1 MREKLNEILKQY
13 SKERNSPLYKT
24 IEEFAQT
31 VPGNGDSITQIDYK
45 GVFSE
50 SKTIGLLIDPATGNI
65 LDANDGALN
74 YYGYSAREMLSMK
87 ISEINILTED
97 EIAAEIHKAK
107 TQKRNYF
114 LFRHRL
120 KNGEI
125 RNVEVYSHPV
135 NTKTGIILHS
145 VIFDIEEKVKARYE
159 ANRFHTAVEQSPTSV
174 VITDLDG
181 TIEYV
186 NPKFTELTG
195 YTVEEAIGE
204 NPRILKSEKTSP
216 EVYKEMWETISN
228 GKVWVGEFINK
239 HKNGTHFWE
248 RATLAPLYQDS
259 LHVGY
264 IAVKE
269 NITDRKIEEFKVAE
283 LNHELEVN
291 LEELNSAYEELNVI
305 NEKLNESNEIL
316 KTEREQFLSLLNSI
330 TEPIYVADKYT
341 YEILFANQ
349 AVNEVVGHNISGEKC
364 FRALQNND
372 EPCSFCKH
380 DEIFT
385 KNKSCYWE
393 HFNESLKKDFYIID
407 RPIRWVDGRE
417 AHFQLAI
424 DVSKLKEVEKEL
436 RQAKQ
441 DLTNRSKE
449 LEELN
454 ATKDKF
460 FSIISHDLKNPFNA
474 IMGFSNFLYTKID
487 KYDKE
492 TIKQYAGNI
501 YKSSRNSYKLLQ
513 NLLEWAGSQMNHT
526 KFDPVPFKLYQLVDE
541 CITGLYSQISEKN
554 IHADVQVPAELDA
567 YGDKNM
573 INTILRNLISNAI
586 KFSHKGGK
594 IVIDAMQKN
603 KCIVISVKD
612 FGVGMPNE
620 TQKKLFKISEK
631 VTTPGTNQEKGTG
644 LGLLLSKEFATKHG
658 GKIKVQSQEG
668 EGSEFFVYLPLP

>member
-1 MREKLNEILKQY
+1 MREKLNEILKQF

-65 LDANDGALN
+65 LDANEGALN

-120 KNGEI
+120 KNGEV

-248 RATLAPLYQDS
+248 RATLAPLYQDN

-316 KTEREQFLSLLNSI
+316 KTEREQFLSLLN
-330 TEPIYVADKYT
+330 
-341 YEILFANQ
+341 
-349 AVNEVVGHNISGEKC
+349 
-364 FRALQNND
+364 
-372 EPCSFCKH
+372 
-380 DEIFT
+380 
-385 KNKSCYWE
+385 
-393 HFNESLKKDFYIID
+393 
-407 RPIRWVDGRE
+407 
-417 AHFQLAI
+417 
-424 DVSKLKEVEKEL
+424 
-436 RQAKQ
+436 
-441 DLTNRSKE
+441 
-449 LEELN
+449 
-454 ATKDKF
+454 
-460 FSIISHDLKNPFNA
+460 
-474 IMGFSNFLYTKID
+474 
-487 KYDKE
+487 
-492 TIKQYAGNI
+492 
-501 YKSSRNSYKLLQ
+501 
-513 NLLEWAGSQMNHT
+513 
-526 KFDPVPFKLYQLVDE
+526 
-541 CITGLYSQISEKN
+541 
-554 IHADVQVPAELDA
+554 
-567 YGDKNM
+567 
-573 INTILRNLISNAI
+573 
-586 KFSHKGGK
+586 
-594 IVIDAMQKN
+594 
-603 KCIVISVKD
+603 
-612 FGVGMPNE
+612 
-620 TQKKLFKISEK
+620 
-631 VTTPGTNQEKGTG
+631 
-644 LGLLLSKEFATKHG
+644 
-658 GKIKVQSQEG
+658 
-668 EGSEFFVYLPLP
+668 